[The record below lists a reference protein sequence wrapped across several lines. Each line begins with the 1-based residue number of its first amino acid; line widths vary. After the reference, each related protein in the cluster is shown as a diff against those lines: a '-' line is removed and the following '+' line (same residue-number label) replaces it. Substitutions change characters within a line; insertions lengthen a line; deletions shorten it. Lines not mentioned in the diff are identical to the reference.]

1 MTAVPSAQGSLQQTP
16 LLHLLVYALDRH
28 LNGTLVLEDPN
39 RRKHAILFTG
49 GVPSKARPAEAARRL
64 GELLIE
70 RKACPETAI
79 AAALEQGKAER
90 RLLGQIL
97 LDHGAIDAEQL
108 AAALGE
114 QLCRNVLL
122 LAGLP
127 GETAFGYYE
136 GTNYLERWA
145 GAGTPVAA
153 LALIWRV
160 ARAHADAQQVA
171 HFLGRLG
178 EGPLR
183 LQVDAPLSLLALD
196 SHTQAVVDVLRAKP
210 QPLAELVS
218 RELCDADTLR
228 RLIYTL
234 VLLRHLELPG
244 SSVPIGAQQTTS
256 QRPPSVPPRAPTP
269 RTRITGP
276 RVTPAKASASLPEG
290 ERLQMKPSVPSAPE
304 TVALRAEIK
313 RRAEDTGASYYE
325 VLGVPTEAAVDVI
338 QNAFFQLAKV
348 WHPDRLPSELADVRD
363 LATRAFARMSEAH
376 QTLIDAERRREYD
389 AKSAAGG
396 TDAAEQEQ
404 VQRVL
409 RAHTAYQKAVVHMK
423 RNALEAAE
431 VEARRAAEDDPEQ
444 ADYIGLVAWLESLKP
459 GAKLEPLIAELDK
472 AVKMEENNL
481 RVRWFRG
488 QLFKRLGRNGRALA
502 DFRFIFERDPKH
514 VDAQREIRLFEM
526 RKGAPSKSDPPPAG
540 DAKPGGVFGRFFKKP

>member
-28 LNGTLVLEDPN
+28 LNGTLVLEDPSH
-39 RRKHAILFTG
+39 RKHAILFTG
-49 GVPSKARPAEAARRL
+49 GVPAKARPAEPARRL

-70 RKACPETAI
+70 NKACPETAI

-97 LDHGAIDAEQL
+97 LDQGAIDAERL

-145 GAGTPVAA
+145 GAGTPVPA

-196 SHTQAVVDVLRAKP
+196 SHAQAVVDVLRAKP

-218 RELCDADTLR
+218 RELCDLETLR

-234 VLLRHLELPG
+234 LLLRHLELPG
-244 SSVPIGAQQTTS
+244 SSAPVGAHQTTS
-256 QRPPSVPPRAPTP
+256 QRPLSAAPRAPTP

-276 RVTPAKASASLPEG
+276 RVTPAKP
-290 ERLQMKPSVPSAPE
+290 PSVPAAPE
-304 TVALRAEIK
+304 TAALRAEIQ
-313 RRAEDTGASYYE
+313 RRADDTSASYYE
-325 VLGVPTEAAVDVI
+325 VLGVPPEAAVDVI

-348 WHPDRLPSELADVRD
+348 WHPDRLPGELADVRD
-363 LATRAFARMSEAH
+363 LATRVFARMSEAH

-389 AKSAAGG
+389 AKSATAGND
-396 TDAAEQEQ
+396 TAEQEQ

-431 VEARRAAEDDPEQ
+431 AEARRAAEDDPEQ

-459 GAKLEPLIAELDK
+459 GAKLEPLIAQLDK

-488 QLFKRLGRNGRALA
+488 QLFKRLGKNGRALA

-526 RKGAPSKSDPPPAG
+526 RRGAPSKSDPPPTG